1 MPTPALSFFPVPG
14 LPLIEPGCDLA
25 AVIIEHLDKAGLA
38 PQDGDIVALA
48 QKIVSKAEGC
58 LVDLKDIEPSTEALQ
73 LAYSKEK
80 DPRIAELILR
90 ESTRVVRDTPTVLI
104 VEHRL
109 GIVLAN
115 GLDMAGVEVDA
126 RPIQLVGDLSLQ
138 LFLGMS
144 LISLPLLSLQGA
156 FGVIGIMLLIQA
168 VVITLFTVFLVFPL
182 LGRNYD
188 AACISAGFIGM
199 GLGATPVGIANMDAL
214 TSRYGPSP
222 KAYLVI
228 PLLGAFFIDIANAT
242 LVQTLL
248 GFELFSP

>member
-1 MPTPALSFFPVPG
+1 MF
-14 LPLIEPGCDLA
+14 
-25 AVIIEHLDKAGLA
+25 
-38 PQDGDIVALA
+38 
-48 QKIVSKAEGC
+48 
-58 LVDLKDIEPSTEALQ
+58 
-73 LAYSKEK
+73 
-80 DPRIAELILR
+80 
-90 ESTRVVRDTPTVLI
+90 
-104 VEHRL
+104 L

-115 GLDMAGVEVDA
+115 GLDVAGVEVDE

-156 FGVIGIMLLIQA
+156 FGVIGIMQLIQA
-168 VVITLFTVFLVFPL
+168 VLITLFTVFLVFPL

-248 GFELFSP
+248 EFKLFSP